1 MGIVV
6 PDPETLPDW
15 IKKKGIEGPPSD
27 PCNNEVRF
35 YYILFLNLVFPE
47 LQHIRSLILPFFSDC
62 LLSGC
67 EASYSGGYLEAGQ
80 RSRTQIFRTGTYL
93 RTSSPRQHKSVIF
106 FYLIPNFFVGEG
118 HHVTLWDV
126 LSSERAAHTHL
137 KGQEG
142 GTSELL
148 PKANQWHVCQNE
160 NVNFPLSTAM
170 TTLPEPNMWRLKSY
184 AWNRLESVSH
194 TWHFFFTKHCWPTFH
209 CVTDVFVTCQQK

>member
-1 MGIVV
+1 M
-6 PDPETLPDW
+6 
-15 IKKKGIEGPPSD
+15 KKGIEGPPSD
-27 PCNNEVRF
+27 LCNNEVRF

-47 LQHIRSLILPFFSDC
+47 LQHIRSLILPFFFWLSAFRMWSKLFRRISWGWAEKPDSNLSNRYVFANVVAPTAQISDFC
-62 LLSGC
+62 
-67 EASYSGGYLEAGQ
+67 
-80 RSRTQIFRTGTYL
+80 
-93 RTSSPRQHKSVIF
+93 